1 MRAPALVWM
10 CWKVEGP
17 CAIGQWAVGPLG
29 GEVPHRPSPSG
40 SNLDAAKIVYSAS
53 TWVVPILIA
62 ITFHEAA
69 HAFTAW
75 RLGDDTAFR
84 QGRVT
89 FNPLK
94 HMDPFGTIVL
104 PALLFLTGAPFLFGW
119 AKPVPIAYQR
129 LSSPRRDMALVAIA
143 GPMTNVFLAVAS
155 AVLFHLVWLV
165 PESAVPWLRQ
175 TLYQS
180 IVLNL
185 VLAIFNMMPI
195 PPLDGSR
202 IAVSLLPSALARPF
216 AKLERFGFLILLGVI
231 FLLPM
236 LGRQLGVDLN
246 LFRWLIAIPLAYMT
260 PVFLWIAGLTR

>member
-1 MRAPALVWM
+1 MGCR
-10 CWKVEGP
+10 
-17 CAIGQWAVGPLG
+17 AVG
-29 GEVPHRPSPSG
+29 RRG
-40 SNLDAAKIVYSAS
+40 SASAEPVRVDLDAAKIVYSAS

-129 LSSPRRDMALVAIA
+129 LSSPRRDMARPSS
-143 GPMTNVFLAVAS
+143 GPGTCL
-155 AVLFHLVWLV
+155 
-165 PESAVPWLRQ
+165 
-175 TLYQS
+175 
-180 IVLNL
+180 
-185 VLAIFNMMPI
+185 
-195 PPLDGSR
+195 PPS
-202 IAVSLLPSALARPF
+202 
-216 AKLERFGFLILLGVI
+216 
-231 FLLPM
+231 
-236 LGRQLGVDLN
+236 
-246 LFRWLIAIPLAYMT
+246 
-260 PVFLWIAGLTR
+260 